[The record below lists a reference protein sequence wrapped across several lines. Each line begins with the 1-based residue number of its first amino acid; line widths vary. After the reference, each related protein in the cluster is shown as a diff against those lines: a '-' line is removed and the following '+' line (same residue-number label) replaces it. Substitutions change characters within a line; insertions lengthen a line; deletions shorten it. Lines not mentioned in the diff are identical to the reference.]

1 MQTLKVNEE
10 ILLKQ
15 IELSDAADIFAT
27 IDSQRDYLRVWL
39 PFVDFTKGM
48 EDSVQYIKS
57 VNDVPEESRDLVLTI
72 RYKEKFVGLIGFK
85 GTDRANQ
92 KTEIGYWLS
101 EEYQGKG
108 IVTESVKALVSYAF
122 SEMDMNRIQI
132 KCAIGNSRS
141 KNIPKRLGFTFE
153 GVERDGELLVGG
165 VFTDIEVYSL
175 LKNDK
180 ASPSKNKVIT

>member
-1 MQTLKVNEE
+1 MQILKVNED

-15 IELSDAADIFAT
+15 LELSDAADIFET

-39 PFVDFTKGM
+39 PFVDLTKGM

-57 VNDVPEESRDLVLTI
+57 VNDAPEESRNLVLTI
-72 RYKEKFVGLIGFK
+72 RYKKKFVGLIGFK
-85 GTDRANQ
+85 DTDKSNK

-101 EEYQGKG
+101 ENYQRKG

-122 SEMDMNRIQI
+122 SEMEMNRIQI
-132 KCAIGNSRS
+132 KCAVGNFRS

-153 GVERDGELLVGG
+153 GVERDGEQLVGG

-175 LKNDK
+175 LRWEWKQ
-180 ASPSKNKVIT
+180 P